1 MLSYLTVYG
10 NERIRAV
17 VFDSVAIYGESF
29 NGELMTGQVTLDAHG
44 LYNYFNSVLASM
56 LPYHAIASELFG
68 AAERLGLID
77 LLSRLGNEAIRH
89 LKTRIIREF
98 LLPLYC
104 NWPSVW
110 AMVPDEYL
118 DAAMHYVFDEL
129 YAGQDH
135 TALQQKIQT
144 YNTQV
149 RVHKAETLRA
159 LNQTANVYVLSRTG
173 FASIPLTPSC
183 GNLSDGIV
191 DTKYSSFGATTSDY
205 GETLPDSVL
214 ENTNPAYLSPEK
226 DIDASTCLFPEQ
238 TWFLRNTRHTL
249 SNDEALIAA
258 LLNEQTQA
266 TVNTFAAFPRFLIY
280 DDSTETLL
288 PDSGSQTPGLLQR
301 IRLLVADFKRLLSD
315 VLQPLTSRFFKNAG

>member
-1 MLSYLTVYG
+1 MHK
-10 NERIRAV
+10 
-17 VFDSVAIYGESF
+17 
-29 NGELMTGQVTLDAHG
+29 GQ
-44 LYNYFNSVLASM
+44 
-56 LPYHAIASELFG
+56 
-68 AAERLGLID
+68 
-77 LLSRLGNEAIRH
+77 
-89 LKTRIIREF
+89 
-98 LLPLYC
+98 
-104 NWPSVW
+104 
-110 AMVPDEYL
+110 
-118 DAAMHYVFDEL
+118 
-129 YAGQDH
+129 
-135 TALQQKIQT
+135 
-144 YNTQV
+144 
-149 RVHKAETLRA
+149 TLRA